1 MVPRAEIDAF
11 PKDGSIEDLLKLM
24 IEKGHSKIPVYNE
37 SLDDIVGM
45 VHLRDVAQALMNGD
59 KKNKVETLINSNVT
73 FISPSMHISD
83 LLSFMQ
89 KNKMHLA
96 LVVDEYGGVDGL
108 VTIEDLL
115 EEIVGDIQ
123 DEYDVD
129 PEPAIIRK
137 DAYTIVADASAELEE
152 IKEKT
157 GIDLCANREE
167 EESSVDTLGGLVC
180 AIAERL
186 PQRGEV
192 IETKDGL
199 QFRVLDV
206 DARRIKK
213 VMIVMKHEAKNSHS
227 VAAN

>member
-1 MVPRAEIDAF
+1 
-11 PKDGSIEDLLKLM
+11 
-24 IEKGHSKIPVYNE
+24 
-37 SLDDIVGM
+37 
-45 VHLRDVAQALMNGD
+45 
-59 KKNKVETLINSNVT
+59 
-73 FISPSMHISD
+73 
-83 LLSFMQ
+83 
-89 KNKMHLA
+89 MHLA

-157 GIDLCANREE
+157 GFDLCANREE